1 MKTITIL
8 IRSAP
13 FNAVVVGEGLRM
25 SVGFLLSDN
34 KVRIVLMEDGVYLLG
49 TLQPQVVGAQD
60 INRHLQ
66 TLLDFGAEII
76 VDKESLEIRK
86 DLQPRLDAVIK
97 SREEIGAVLM
107 DCQHVTVI

>member
-1 MKTITIL
+1 MKTITTL

-13 FNAVVVGEGLRM
+13 FNNVVVAEGLRM
-25 SVGFLLSDN
+25 SVGLLLSDN
-34 KVRIVLMEDGVYLLG
+34 KVRVVLVEDGVYLLG
-49 TLQPQVVGAQD
+49 ILQPQIVEAQD

-76 VDKESLEIRK
+76 VDQKSLKARN
-86 DLQPRLDAVIK
+86 DLPPTLDVVIK
-97 SREEIGAVLM
+97 SREEIAAVLL